1 MNSNLI
7 KVCLV
12 GCGWIGEEH
21 AKAYKQL
28 QDQGKIE
35 FYTCDINPDRV
46 KLLADRYGAKSF
58 FTNYEDVLS
67 SPIEVV
73 DICLPH
79 NQHADATVLAA
90 KAGKHILLEKPLA
103 TNLEEANRIYEAIK
117 TSGINFM
124 VAENWRFIPS
134 IRIAK
139 EFLDRQEIGE
149 PILIQGNSIQYFVPP
164 GWRRNIAITGGGVL
178 IDRGIHLVDML
189 YYLGGEVKSVYALA
203 NHRSIPEMEGEDT
216 VVVVLNFENGT
227 IGNLIVTWGAKN
239 PLTQPLFIVYGT
251 EGTIWEDSN
260 EVYILKKEDKKKIY
274 QARGEDN
281 SILEEI
287 SHFIDCIVN
296 NREPLVTY
304 EIARKDLEIIL
315 EAYKSIQNN
324 KVTSFPLL
332 KEEDQILC

>member
-1 MNSNLI
+1 
-7 KVCLV
+7 
-12 GCGWIGEEH
+12 
-21 AKAYKQL
+21 
-28 QDQGKIE
+28 
-35 FYTCDINPDRV
+35 
-46 KLLADRYGAKSF
+46 
-58 FTNYEDVLS
+58 
-67 SPIEVV
+67 
-73 DICLPH
+73 
-79 NQHADATVLAA
+79 
-90 KAGKHILLEKPLA
+90 
-103 TNLEEANRIYEAIK
+103 
-117 TSGINFM
+117 
-124 VAENWRFIPS
+124 
-134 IRIAK
+134 
-139 EFLDRQEIGE
+139 
-149 PILIQGNSIQYFVPP
+149 
-164 GWRRNIAITGGGVL
+164 
-178 IDRGIHLVDML
+178 
-189 YYLGGEVKSVYALA
+189 
-203 NHRSIPEMEGEDT
+203 MEGEDT

>member
-28 QDQGKIE
+28 QDQGRVE
-35 FYTCDINPDRV
+35 FYTCDIDPDKA
-46 KLLADRYGAKSF
+46 KLFADRYGAKSF
-58 FTNYEDVLS
+58 FTNYEDVLNS
-67 SPIEVV
+67 SIEVV

-103 TNLEEANRIYEAIK
+103 TNLEEANRIYEVIK

-203 NHRSIPEMEGEDT
+203 NHRSILEMEGEDT

-239 PLTQPLFIVYGT
+239 PLTQPLFVVYGT